1 MNEQSKRPITR
12 WTRLALCLLAVLAF
26 IFVVGP
32 WLSRAPLVKPLTRF
46 IEERDID
53 AGALFYTEVEAF
65 SDADVTMRNVRE
77 FSPRQHPDDGE

>member
-1 MNEQSKRPITR
+1 MEAVNEPGTTPITR

-32 WLSRAPLVKPLTRF
+32 WLARAPLVEPLTRF
-46 IEERDID
+46 VEERDIE

-65 SDADVTMRNVRE
+65 ADADVHMRNVRVH
-77 FSPRQHPDDGE
+77 SPEERE